1 MFADAIKP
9 DRERARSVLPA
20 SARVY
25 GAIEE
30 TRVGSLSFQNLGE
43 LRANTIMVGRTF
55 LEEVFVAQ
63 KGHPRDARGTTPRRS
78 CEGPRSPRGQG
89 DKHDAFWRLEVRP
102 RDRCGPPETPRSARP
117 PRGVW
122 KLTTAFPLSVPPSH
136 STAAPGG
143 TSYDNDEAFIDAFA
157 TLRARENLETYD
169 ASFETYRAIGADVRR
184 EGRVPPL
191 AKSKPRPRPANKV
204 VLVLGAPG
212 TDKGWHCA
220 NLARDYGF
228 TRISA
233 ADMLREEVEAEM
245 SGLDAW
251 EMWKS
256 TISAGEWLHST
267 DATLRMISSAMARAG
282 PNAKFLIDWFPRDL
296 DQVKEFHERVC
307 AVDFVLYLDVEPP
320 PETGVD
326 GGLDDPEDAERKR
339 FEAFAE
345 KHRACLNHYASEGM
359 VHRVRSP
366 GDRVYVT
373 IYGDRSAMTGPVAR
387 EFFRGERL
395 PRDAWTAKDRSD
407 WTWHA
412 PERALLRLDYE
423 ADQTYAKVRVVMRK
437 ERIEPKPMEEE
448 TLTSPERR
456 AVRFMQASARSYVK
470 RMEFEKTVGD
480 RVDRLVREMKD
491 A

>member
-1 MFADAIKP
+1 MRPSETSGALVP
-9 DRERARSVLPA
+9 RA
-20 SARVY
+20 
-25 GAIEE
+25 
-30 TRVGSLSFQNLGE
+30 
-43 LRANTIMVGRTF
+43 
-55 LEEVFVAQ
+55 
-63 KGHPRDARGTTPRRS
+63 
-78 CEGPRSPRGQG
+78 
-89 DKHDAFWRLEVRP
+89 AFEM
-102 RDRCGPPETPRSARP
+102 
-117 PRGVW
+117 
-122 KLTTAFPLSVPPSH
+122 TTAFPLSVPPSH

-143 TSYDNDEAFIDAFA
+143 TSYDNYEAFIDAFA

-296 DQVKEFHERVC
+296 DQVMEFHERVC

-326 GGLDDPEDAERKR
+326 GGWTTRTP
-339 FEAFAE
+339 
-345 KHRACLNHYASEGM
+345 SESGSRRSLRNTARVSTTTRRRM

-456 AVRFMQASARSYVK
+456 ALPCCAAATVISSAWSSKRPWATASTGWYGR
-470 RMEFEKTVGD
+470 
-480 RVDRLVREMKD
+480 
-491 A
+491 

>member
-20 SARVY
+20 SARVD

-30 TRVGSLSFQNLGE
+30 TRVGSLSFQNFGE

-307 AVDFVLYLDVEPP
+307 AIDFVLYLDVEPP

>member
-1 MFADAIKP
+1 M
-9 DRERARSVLPA
+9 
-20 SARVY
+20 
-25 GAIEE
+25 
-30 TRVGSLSFQNLGE
+30 
-43 LRANTIMVGRTF
+43 
-55 LEEVFVAQ
+55 
-63 KGHPRDARGTTPRRS
+63 
-78 CEGPRSPRGQG
+78 
-89 DKHDAFWRLEVRP
+89 
-102 RDRCGPPETPRSARP
+102 
-117 PRGVW
+117 
-122 KLTTAFPLSVPPSH
+122 TTAFPLSVPPSH

-320 PETGVD
+320 RRRASTEDRTTRRTPSESGSRRSLRNTARVSTTTRRRGWCIACVRPETG
-326 GGLDDPEDAERKR
+326 
-339 FEAFAE
+339 
-345 KHRACLNHYASEGM
+345 C
-359 VHRVRSP
+359 
-366 GDRVYVT
+366 
-373 IYGDRSAMTGPVAR
+373 
-387 EFFRGERL
+387 
-395 PRDAWTAKDRSD
+395 
-407 WTWHA
+407 
-412 PERALLRLDYE
+412 
-423 ADQTYAKVRVVMRK
+423 
-437 ERIEPKPMEEE
+437 
-448 TLTSPERR
+448 TSP
-456 AVRFMQASARSYVK
+456 S
-470 RMEFEKTVGD
+470 TGTD
-480 RVDRLVREMKD
+480 PP
-491 A
+491 

>member
-1 MFADAIKP
+1 
-9 DRERARSVLPA
+9 L
-20 SARVY
+20 
-25 GAIEE
+25 
-30 TRVGSLSFQNLGE
+30 
-43 LRANTIMVGRTF
+43 
-55 LEEVFVAQ
+55 
-63 KGHPRDARGTTPRRS
+63 
-78 CEGPRSPRGQG
+78 PRGQG
-89 DKHDAFWRLEVRP
+89 DEHDAVRRVEVRP
-102 RDRCGPPETPRSARP
+102 HDRCGLPETPRALNPRATFGIDRRFPPLRP
-117 PRGVW
+117 SLPR
-122 KLTTAFPLSVPPSH
+122 

-169 ASFETYRAIGADVRR
+169 ASFATYRAIEADVRR

-212 TDKGWHCA
+212 TDKEWHCA

-256 TISAGEWLHST
+256 TIAAGEWLHST

-307 AVDFVLYLDVEPP
+307 AVDFVLFLDVEPP

-326 GGLDDPEDAERKR
+326 GGPDDPEDAERKR

-366 GDRVYVT
+366 GDRAHVT

-387 EFFRGERL
+387 EFYRGERL

-412 PERALLRLDYE
+412 PERALIRFDYE
-423 ADQTYAKVRVVMRK
+423 ADQTYANVRVVMRK
-437 ERIEPKPMEEE
+437 ENIEPKPMEEE

-456 AVRFMQASARSYVK
+456 MVRFMQASARNYVK

-480 RVDRLVREMKD
+480 RVDRLVREMED

>member
-1 MFADAIKP
+1 M
-9 DRERARSVLPA
+9 PA
-20 SARVY
+20 SARVD

>member
-1 MFADAIKP
+1 M
-9 DRERARSVLPA
+9 PA
-20 SARVY
+20 SARVD

-30 TRVGSLSFQNLGE
+30 TRVGSLSFQNFGE

-407 WTWHA
+407 WTWRA

>member
-1 MFADAIKP
+1 M
-9 DRERARSVLPA
+9 PA
-20 SARVY
+20 SARVD

-30 TRVGSLSFQNLGE
+30 TRVGSLSFQNFGE

-373 IYGDRSAMTGPVAR
+373 IYGDRSATTGPVAR